1 MKGEVIAISQKNRS
15 VLIGCEGEEAWYPLG
30 EAVKLTYVKKG
41 ECEFSIENDPE
52 TGNEIVSF
60 IKAIGGYGKD
70 TDNQKVP
77 RSFPQKSETK
87 LPYKDKTEQSNR
99 IDIESEM
106 IARMSALKSSS
117 RIFEA
122 TGKEAEFKRLT
133 NEIVQFI
140 ETGIWTEKI

>member
-30 EAVKLTYVKKG
+30 EAVKLNYVKKG

-70 TDNQKVP
+70 TYGKDQTKIP
-77 RSFPQKSETK
+77 RSFPQKSEK
-87 LPYKDKTEQSNR
+87 QANR
-99 IDIESEM
+99 IDLESEM
-106 IARMSALKSSS
+106 ITRMSALKSSS